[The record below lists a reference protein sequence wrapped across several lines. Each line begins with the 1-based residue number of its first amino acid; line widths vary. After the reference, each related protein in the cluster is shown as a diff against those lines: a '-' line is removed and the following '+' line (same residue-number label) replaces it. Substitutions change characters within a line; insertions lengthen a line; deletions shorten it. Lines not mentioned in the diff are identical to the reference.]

1 MDTHGSSRFAQAL
14 SELKEEGS
22 ALLVVGTVPDEKFG
36 EATRSLLGHADGGTR
51 RRLFVTTED
60 KVPDIR
66 SRIPDADLLP
76 VSESVR
82 VLALGDIA
90 RSSAA
95 TAGTGNETVQIERIG
110 TDELDTVAET
120 MLEKIDE
127 FERLAA
133 GFEPA
138 ELRVSVDS
146 LTTLID
152 AHGREAVFR
161 MLHLLNH
168 IIREKKGMAHYHL
181 PVEHGSGIV
190 RMFSPLFDAVI
201 ELRLKDDELQQRW
214 HLQDPEITSDWV
226 QVNP

>member
-1 MDTHGSSRFAQAL
+1 METHGSSRFTQAL

-36 EATRSLLGHADGGTR
+36 EVTSALLGHADGGPR

-60 KVPDIR
+60 KVQEIR
-66 SRIPDADLLP
+66 SRIPDADVLP
-76 VSESVR
+76 VSQSVR
-82 VLALGDIA
+82 VVALGDVA
-90 RSSAA
+90 RSTAA
-95 TAGTGNETVQIERIG
+95 TQGSGNNTIKIDRI
-110 TDELDTVAET
+110 D
-120 MLEKIDE
+120 IDE
-127 FERLAA
+127 FDSLAETILSKIEEFEQLAA

-152 AHGREAVFR
+152 AHGREPVFR

-168 IIREKKGMAHYHL
+168 IIREKQGMAHYHL

-201 ELRLKDDELQQRW
+201 ELRLKDDQLEQRW

-226 QVNP
+226 EVNA